1 MPRQESVFVDS
12 RFRAAGARIPGL
24 EGSASR
30 QGYDQIR
37 ESVPKGVA
45 RLGVGN
51 QVDIVG
57 FTNDLAGEYSRAAFI
72 AFPSRLEGF
81 PLAILEAAKY
91 ALPTLATSNLPG
103 VTDIVRS
110 DETGLV
116 VPRTVPAFAAGLR
129 KLMTDVAYREALGL
143 VSRDYCAAHYSR
155 ARILDRWESLLSACR

>member
-1 MPRQESVFVDS
+1 MLI
-12 RFRAAGARIPGL
+12 RAFALLAREFPDWKVRLLGKDTTKYAKACRKEI
-24 EGSASR
+24 
-30 QGYDQIR
+30 
-37 ESVPKGVA
+37 A